1 MLPMISRVRRWP
13 LVVMAFAV
21 IIAATAQTASNTVP
35 STKVVDNSNAIGANN
50 LKPTEC
56 GSITL
61 TTKVTGSGT
70 INGTSAAELLTGST
84 VADTI
89 SGAGGDDCLLG
100 GAGDDN
106 LNGGTGIDVCIGGPG
121 TDTFNSSCETKIQ

>member
-84 VADTI
+84 VADDEI
-89 SGAGGDDCLLG
+89 IDEKPG
-100 GAGDDN
+100 GAGVPGNSVPLIGVDRVVDDV
-106 LNGGTGIDVCIGGPG
+106 DGPSAI
-121 TDTFNSSCETKIQ
+121 N